1 MKHVYHEGEEPVP
14 GAGYRLVGFL
24 GRGGFG
30 EVWKATTPGGAE
42 AAVKIIQLG
51 GAEGRKEF
59 RALQL
64 VKRIRHPNLM
74 PLVAFWLKNDEGA
87 VIDDVGPETP
97 EIPDTKMPVET
108 FCGTM
113 VAPPSFPPPR
123 PAELIIAM
131 GLGDKSLMDR
141 LDECRAAGLPG
152 LPVEELLGYMEDAAE
167 AIDFLNSPVHD
178 QGSGPIA
185 VQHCDI
191 KPHNLMIVGGA
202 VQVCDFGLARM
213 MGVDRVTTGA
223 ASLAYAAPEL
233 LDSSSV
239 SPSTDQYSLAITY
252 FELRTGKLP
261 YRDDTVG
268 AVLDAKQQGTLDFSA
283 CSVAEQ
289 EVLHQAT
296 RREPGQRF
304 PSATEM
310 VKAIRRAVEVGPED
324 AAGTPPAA
332 SRGSG
337 WGAVLTGLLVVLLA
351 GAATYAGWWYYQQNL
366 LIPQPPSSS
375 VGGPVAVAT
384 PESAKKP
391 PAAATH
397 QPPEPAKITPAATA
411 KTSTAMTTAATPKPE
426 GTSAPAKPAQTS
438 NPAALEAV
446 LRRGTEALDK
456 GELDRAV
463 VDLGEAALLAP
474 KDARPLSRRG
484 TAWLRK
490 KDYQKAIDDFS
501 AALRLEPDAR
511 DYVNRGQSYRGVDR
525 LPDAIADFDAAI
537 RLAPALAAAYFQ
549 RGDCHLKLE
558 RYREAV
564 SDLTQ
569 AIELAK
575 QAPDPGFA
583 LADAYTL
590 RGSACLLD
598 NQAGE
603 AIQDFTAALRLDPQ
617 DQVSLHQLRASAYE
631 LSNRPAL
638 AECDTRIAELLKRIG
653 EKPNDAAALRE
664 AAYLMATH
672 SEADIRNGKLA
683 VELATRACKL
693 SGEKDAADLDALAAA
708 YAETGKFDEA
718 LGSAKMAVQ
727 LDPNGPSAKL
737 YRDRLAACEKK
748 TPLRE
753 SPKKREAV
761 NP

>member
-87 VIDDVGPETP
+87 VLDDVGPETP
-97 EIPDTKMPVET
+97 EIPDTKMPAET

-233 LDSSSV
+233 LESSSV
-239 SPSTDQYSLAITY
+239 SPSTDQYSLAVTY
-252 FELRTGKLP
+252 FELRTGTLP

-289 EVLHQAT
+289 GVLHRAT
-296 RREPGQRF
+296 RREPEQRF
-304 PSATEM
+304 SSATEM
-310 VKAIRRAVEVGPED
+310 VKALRRAVEAGPED

-332 SRGSG
+332 PGRSG
-337 WGAVLTGLLVVLLA
+337 WRAVLAGLLVVLLA
-351 GAATYAGWWYYQQNL
+351 GAATCAGWWYYQQGL
-366 LIPQPPSSS
+366 LIPQPPSPS

-384 PESAKKP
+384 PESARKP

-397 QPPEPAKITPAATA
+397 QPPETAKIPPAATG
-411 KTSTAMTTAATPKPE
+411 KTSGAMTTATTPKPE
-426 GTSAPAKPAQTS
+426 GTAAPAKPSPTS
-438 NPAALEAV
+438 SPAALETV

-456 GELDRAV
+456 GDLDRAV

-474 KDARPLSRRG
+474 KDTRPLSRRG

-490 KDYQKAIDDFS
+490 KEYQKAIDDFS
-501 AALRLEPDAR
+501 AALQIEPDAR
-511 DYVNRGQSYRGVDR
+511 DYVNRGRSYRGVDR
-525 LPDAIADFDAAI
+525 LPDAITDFDAAI

-549 RGDCHLKLE
+549 RGDCHLNLE

-575 QAPDPGFA
+575 QAPDSSFT

-638 AECDTRIAELLKRIG
+638 AECDTRIAELLKGIG
-653 EKPNDAAALRE
+653 DKPNDAAALRE
-664 AAYLMATH
+664 TAYLLATH

-718 LGSAKMAVQ
+718 LGSAKKAVQ
-727 LDPNGPSAKL
+727 LASDGPSAKL

-748 TPLRE
+748 TPLRQ
-753 SPKKREAV
+753 SPQK
-761 NP
+761 